1 MDIYLEY
8 NVLEPL
14 RINWIN
20 ENFMFRFHVKLCPSS
35 YSVFCGKGG
44 TREGF
49 TFFAKVFENICQ
61 ILYSLVIINLFF
73 KYFIKCFSGRFLC
86 GVLFSEYTSN
96 KYHLL
101 EHILLAGHHPKF
113 FTDINTLNPPN
124 QPLGPVL
131 LLAWSYR
138 WEN

>member
-8 NVLEPL
+8 NVLESL

-101 EHILLAGHHPKF
+101 EHILLAGHHPKL

-131 LLAWSYR
+131 LLA
-138 WEN
+138 

>member
-8 NVLEPL
+8 NVLESL

-20 ENFMFRFHVKLCPSS
+20 KNMFEGFHSKLCPSS

-44 TREGF
+44 TRRDLL
-49 TFFAKVFENICQ
+49 FAKVFENICQ

-96 KYHLL
+96 KYHFMITSYLL
-101 EHILLAGHHPKF
+101 GIIHSSLQILIH
-113 FTDINTLNPPN
+113 NPPN

-131 LLAWSYR
+131 LLA
-138 WEN
+138 